1 MQPQAKPRLATKAQK
16 RRGERL
22 RMSIILSCSRPTD
35 EPRFGLAPELV
46 DLNRN
51 ESEVIKTVVM
61 KGAAGQRRTLVAIKI
76 LHTAIWA
83 FFAGCIVA
91 LPAAAWLGR
100 FRMVVVLTALILME
114 CCVLA
119 VNRWRCPL
127 TDLAER
133 YTEDR
138 SPDYDIYLPLW
149 LARHNKTV
157 FGALFIFNEL
167 IVLERWVF
175 AR

>member
-1 MQPQAKPRLATKAQK
+1 MIDQTRTAEEVK
-16 RRGERL
+16 
-22 RMSIILSCSRPTD
+22 
-35 EPRFGLAPELV
+35 
-46 DLNRN
+46 N
-51 ESEVIKTVVM
+51 EGMKSAVM
-61 KGAAGQRRTLVAIKI
+61 KGAEGQRRTLVAIKV

-100 FRMVVVLTALILME
+100 FRLATVLTALILME

-133 YTEDR
+133 YTADR
-138 SPDYDIYLPLW
+138 TPDFDIYLPLW

-157 FGALFIFNEL
+157 FGALLILGEL
-167 IVLERWVF
+167 IVLERWF
-175 AR
+175 WAR